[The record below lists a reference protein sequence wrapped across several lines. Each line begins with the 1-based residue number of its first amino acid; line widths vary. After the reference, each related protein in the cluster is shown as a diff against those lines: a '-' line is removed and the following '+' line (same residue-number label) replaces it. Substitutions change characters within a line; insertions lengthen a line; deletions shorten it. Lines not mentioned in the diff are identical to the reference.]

1 MDLALLKETVE
12 RIADRN
18 EEEFKLLAEAN
29 GVGFAA
35 SVATMVLARGLGLV
49 LAMAKTEETRQAMMI
64 GFSALVE
71 RTLADYRSSIE
82 MHKAIDRAKGE
93 ADAD

>member
-1 MDLALLKETVE
+1 MDLELLKETVE

-35 SVATMVLARGLGLV
+35 SVATTVLARGLGLV
-49 LAMAKTEETRQAMMI
+49 LAMAKTEETRQATMI
-64 GFSALVE
+64 GFTAVVEKTLV
-71 RTLADYRSSIE
+71 DYSSSIE
-82 MHKAIDRAKGE
+82 MHKAIDKAKEGGNAE
-93 ADAD
+93 